1 MQNKG
6 TLQSKMHTHM
16 HIYKLSIFIYIYKN
30 RIYKETHT
38 HIDFIKIKVITLKVN
53 TEFHKFF
60 IHSSGI
66 STRMI

>member
-16 HIYKLSIFIYIYKN
+16 HIYKLSIFIYIHEN

-38 HIDFIKIKVITLKVN
+38 HMDFIKIKVITFN
-53 TEFHKFF
+53 TY
-60 IHSSGI
+60 
-66 STRMI
+66 